1 VLSFVHAPG
10 TPQPLPSCSH
20 SSLASQ
26 WEEPPVAFVRLL
38 VGRISLGSAVAAAAA
53 AVRDAGDDSAAAQA
67 KAVLKQLRLL
77 LKGDAAAAEVRWL
90 GGLCIV
96 T

>member
-1 VLSFVHAPG
+1 VHPPG

-26 WEEPPVAFVRLL
+26 WEEPSIAFVRLL

-53 AVRDAGDDSAAAQA
+53 AAGEAGDDSAAGQA
-67 KAVLKQLRLL
+67 KAVLKQLRML
-77 LKGDAAAAEVRWL
+77 LKGDAVATAEVSSWQGSVWR
-90 GGLCIV
+90 G
-96 T
+96 